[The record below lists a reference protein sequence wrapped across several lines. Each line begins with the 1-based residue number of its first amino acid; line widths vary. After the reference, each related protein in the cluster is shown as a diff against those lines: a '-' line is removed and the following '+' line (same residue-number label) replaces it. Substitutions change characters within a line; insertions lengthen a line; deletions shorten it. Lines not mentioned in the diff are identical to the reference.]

1 MDINGV
7 QVLSTSVL
15 LPVFPPL
22 GIFSSAR
29 AIACSLPFSRFPL
42 ASSLVRRLGQK
53 RGTLM
58 ATVFQSDDELND
70 QIPTREAGS
79 FSVLATTSNL

>member
-1 MDINGV
+1 
-7 QVLSTSVL
+7 
-15 LPVFPPL
+15 
-22 GIFSSAR
+22 
-29 AIACSLPFSRFPL
+29 
-42 ASSLVRRLGQK
+42 
-53 RGTLM
+53 M